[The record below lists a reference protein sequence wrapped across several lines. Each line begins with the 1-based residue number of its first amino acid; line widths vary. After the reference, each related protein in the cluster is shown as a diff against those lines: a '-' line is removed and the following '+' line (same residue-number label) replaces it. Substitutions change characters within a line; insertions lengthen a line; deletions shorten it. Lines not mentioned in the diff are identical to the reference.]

1 MSRISLPGKEKHKKV
16 ILLILVLI
24 SAGILIYEFSNN
36 MKNKNKY
43 TDISSSEP
51 EYLSGVYEF
60 EENSNEYILEDK
72 DTSNKN
78 SDNISERERELYNS
92 VYTIFFS
99 GDYEE
104 AIRKG
109 DELIKEFPDSYMG
122 YNIRG
127 IAKAYNG
134 DFDGAMSDI
143 DLIRLLHM
151 NYTVNLMMPL
161 HGIIK
166 HLK

>member
-16 ILLILVLI
+16 ILLILVVI

-51 EYLSGVYEF
+51 EYLSGVYKP
-60 EENSNEYILEDK
+60 EENSNEYIEDK
-72 DTSNKN
+72 DTSNKD

-104 AIRKG
+104 SIRKG
-109 DELIKEFPDSYMG
+109 DELIKEFPDSYRG

-134 DFDGAMSDI
+134 DLDGAM
-143 DLIRLLHM
+143 
-151 NYTVNLMMPL
+151 
-161 HGIIK
+161 
-166 HLK
+166 